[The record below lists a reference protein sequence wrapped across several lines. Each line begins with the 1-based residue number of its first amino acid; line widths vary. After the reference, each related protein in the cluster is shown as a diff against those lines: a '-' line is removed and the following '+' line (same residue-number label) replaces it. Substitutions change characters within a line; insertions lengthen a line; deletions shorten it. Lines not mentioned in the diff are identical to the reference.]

1 VEIRTSIFIPFQ
13 KTAGMTKQKTSESE
27 LLYHENNAAIE
38 LAMKAANMA
47 WWKMDLISGG
57 VTFGKRKAEML
68 GYPCEAFKNNSDF
81 ISLIHPEDA
90 GRITDTMKSYLEG
103 FIDKY
108 EAEYRILTK
117 SDGYKWVYDHGS
129 VAQRDSNEK
138 PLIVAGLVID
148 ISDRKLAEELLK
160 TSETRYR
167 RLFETAKDG
176 IIILDAETGMI
187 IDVNP
192 FLIDLLGY
200 EKDQFLEKQ
209 IWEIGFFKDILAN
222 YDKFKE
228 LQIKE
233 YVRYENLPLE
243 TAHGRKINVEFVSNL
258 YEENHK
264 SVIQC
269 NIRDITTRKKAELD
283 HHQSE
288 ERFNLIMEHSAEAIF
303 ILDHNGRYL
312 FLNKAVTEMVGYTEE
327 EIKQKSIADLVPKNR
342 RNQFH
347 DLFEVVLNKGKIFV
361 EIELIN
367 KNGDHISSDFNAVL
381 LPNGLVYCNC
391 KDISNNK
398 ENELLLKQK
407 SRQLKEQNKEYLLL
421 NKELVQTNLQLI
433 VAKEK
438 AEEND
443 SLKTAFLQNMSHEIR
458 TPMNG
463 ILGFSELLKSPHL
476 SDKEQQKFILIIEQS
491 GQRMLNIINDI
502 VNISKIETGQIE
514 LYIQETDVN
523 DLLKHLYTIFKPE
536 SESKGLQLNCRPGL
550 PDQFCLI
557 ETDKTKL
564 TQVLSNLIKN
574 AIKFT
579 SAGSINFGY
588 QLKRD
593 VLEFYVSD
601 TGIGVAPEMSEIIFE
616 RFRQVDMSLARNFEG
631 AGLGLA
637 ISKAFIVKL
646 GGKMW
651 VKSEL
656 GKGAKFHF
664 IIPYNLSASSHAV
677 IKIKK
682 KPGGRL
688 QNVHILIAEDDVN
701 SMWVLR
707 KMLEIEKANL
717 FFASNGQEAV
727 DIVMNTPELQL
738 VLMDLKMP
746 VMDGF
751 EAIKI
756 IKQIKP
762 EIPIIAQSAY
772 VFSNDQ
778 DLARKSGCNDYIGKP
793 IKMESLLE
801 MIIKH
806 IRISS
811 SLT

>member
-1 VEIRTSIFIPFQ
+1 MGQFYSFVFIQHP
-13 KTAGMTKQKTSESE
+13 KTAKMPKQTKSISAIID
-27 LLYHENNAAIE
+27 HENNAAIE

-47 WWKMDLISGG
+47 WWEMDLISGG
-57 VTFGKRKAEML
+57 ITFGKRKAEML
-68 GYPCEAFKNNSDF
+68 GYPCETFKNNSDF

-90 GRITDTMKSYLEG
+90 GRVTEAMKSHLEG
-103 FIDKY
+103 YINKY

-117 SDGYKWVYDHGS
+117 SDGYIWVYDNGS
-129 VAQRDSNEK
+129 VAKMDSSGK
-138 PLIVAGLVID
+138 PLIVAGLVVD
-148 ISDRKLAEELLK
+148 ISGRKLAEELLK

-187 IDVNP
+187 MDVNP
-192 FLIDLLGY
+192 FLINLLGY
-200 EKDQFLEKQ
+200 ARDQFLEKK

-222 YDKFKE
+222 YEKFKE
-228 LQIKE
+228 LQLKE

-258 YEENHK
+258 YRENDK
-264 SVIQC
+264 NVIQC
-269 NIRDITTRKKAELD
+269 NIRDITKRKNAELA
-283 HHQSE
+283 HYQSE

-303 ILDHNGRYL
+303 ILDRNGRYL
-312 FLNKAVTEMVGYTEE
+312 FLNKAVTDMVGYTEE

-347 DLFEVVLNKGKIFV
+347 NLFEEVLNKGKIFV
-361 EIELIN
+361 EIELLN

-391 KDISNNK
+391 KDISSNK
-398 ENELLLKQK
+398 ENEFLLKQK
-407 SRQLKEQNKEYLLL
+407 SRQLKEQNKEYQLL
-421 NKELVQTNLQLI
+421 NKELVQSNLQLI

-514 LYIQETDVN
+514 LCMQETDLN
-523 DLLKHLYTIFKPE
+523 ELMWHLHTIFKPE
-536 SESKGLQLNCRPGL
+536 SESRGLQLNCKPGL

-564 TQVLSNLIKN
+564 AQVLSNLIKN

-579 SAGSINFGY
+579 PNGSIDFGY
-588 QLKRD
+588 QLKKN

-637 ISKAFIVKL
+637 ISKAFILKL

-656 GKGAKFHF
+656 GKGAKFLF
-664 IIPYNLSASSHAV
+664 IIPYRLIASRHDE
-677 IKIKK
+677 IRIKK
-682 KPGGRL
+682 TVGGRL
-688 QNVHILIAEDDVN
+688 QNVNILIAEDDVN
-701 SMWVLR
+701 SMLVLR

-717 FFASNGQEAV
+717 FFARNGQEAV
-727 DIVMNTPELQL
+727 NMVMTTPELQI

-751 EAIKI
+751 EAIRI
-756 IKQIKP
+756 IKQMKP

-778 DLARKSGCNDYIGKP
+778 DQARKSGCNDYIGKP
-793 IKMESLLE
+793 IQMES
-801 MIIKH
+801 MIELINKH
-806 IRISS
+806 IGNS
-811 SLT
+811 

>member
-1 VEIRTSIFIPFQ
+1 MRNRNTSKSAILDR
-13 KTAGMTKQKTSESE
+13 K
-27 LLYHENNAAIE
+27 NNAAIE

-57 VTFGKRKAEML
+57 VAFGKRKAEML

-90 GRITDTMKSYLEG
+90 VRITDAMKSHLEG
-103 FIDKY
+103 DIDKY

-117 SDGYKWVYDHGS
+117 SDGYKWVYDHGE
-129 VAQRDSNEK
+129 VAKRDGNGK

-148 ISDRKLAEELLK
+148 ISDRKLVEELLK

-187 IDVNP
+187 MDVNP

-200 EKDQFLEKQ
+200 DKDQFLEKE

-228 LQIKE
+228 LQVKE

-243 TAHGRKINVEFVSNL
+243 TAHGKKINVEFVSNL
-258 YEENHK
+258 YKENDK
-264 SVIQC
+264 NVIQC
-269 NIRDITTRKKAELD
+269 NIRDITKRKNAELA

-288 ERFNLIMEHSAEAIF
+288 ERFNLIMEKSAEAIF

-327 EIKQKSIADLVPKNR
+327 EIKQKSIADLVPKNKR
-342 RNQFH
+342 HQFH
-347 DLFEVVLNKGKIFV
+347 DLFEEVLDKGKIFV
-361 EIELIN
+361 EIELIS

-391 KDISNNK
+391 KDISISK
-398 ENELLLKQK
+398 ENKLLLKQK
-407 SRQLKEQNKEYLLL
+407 SRQLKEQNIEYLQL
-421 NKELVQTNLQLI
+421 NKELVQTNHQLI

-476 SDKEQQKFILIIEQS
+476 SDKEQQEFILIIEQS

-514 LYIQETDVN
+514 LYMQETDVN
-523 DLLKHLYTIFKPE
+523 ELLRHLHTIFKPE
-536 SESKGLQLNCRPGL
+536 SESKGLQLNYHPGL
-550 PDQFCLI
+550 PDHFCLI

-579 SAGSINFGY
+579 SAGTIDFGY
-588 QLKRD
+588 QLKKN

-637 ISKAFIVKL
+637 ISKAFIAKL

-656 GKGAKFHF
+656 GKGAKFLF
-664 IIPYNLSASSHAV
+664 IIPYSLSLSRHAE
-677 IKIKK
+677 IQIKK
-682 KPGGRL
+682 KTGGRL
-688 QNVHILIAEDDVN
+688 QNVNILIAEDDVN
-701 SMWVLR
+701 SMLVLR
-707 KMLEIEKANL
+707 KMLENEKANL
-717 FFASNGQEAV
+717 FFARNGQEAV
-727 DIVMNTPELQL
+727 DIVITTPELQL

-778 DLARKSGCNDYIGKP
+778 DLVRKSGCNDYIGKP

>member
-1 VEIRTSIFIPFQ
+1 MGQFYSFVFIQHP
-13 KTAGMTKQKTSESE
+13 KTAKMPKQTKSISAIID
-27 LLYHENNAAIE
+27 HENNAAIE

-47 WWKMDLISGG
+47 WWEMDLISGG
-57 VTFGKRKAEML
+57 ITFGKRKAEML
-68 GYPCEAFKNNSDF
+68 GYPCETFKNNSDF

-90 GRITDTMKSYLEG
+90 GRVTEAMKSHLEG
-103 FIDKY
+103 YINKY

-117 SDGYKWVYDHGS
+117 SDGYIWVYDNGS
-129 VAQRDSNEK
+129 VAKMDSSGK
-138 PLIVAGLVID
+138 PLIVAGLVVD
-148 ISDRKLAEELLK
+148 ISGRKLAEELLK

-187 IDVNP
+187 MDVNP
-192 FLIDLLGY
+192 FLINLLGY
-200 EKDQFLEKQ
+200 ARDQFLEKK

-222 YDKFKE
+222 YEKFKE
-228 LQIKE
+228 LQLKE

-258 YEENHK
+258 YRENDK
-264 SVIQC
+264 NVIQC
-269 NIRDITTRKKAELD
+269 NIRDITKRKNAELA
-283 HHQSE
+283 HYQSE

-303 ILDHNGRYL
+303 ILDRNGRYL
-312 FLNKAVTEMVGYTEE
+312 FLNKAVTDMVGYTEE

-347 DLFEVVLNKGKIFV
+347 DLFEEVLNKGKIFV
-361 EIELIN
+361 EIELLN

-391 KDISNNK
+391 KDISSNK
-398 ENELLLKQK
+398 ENEFLLKQK
-407 SRQLKEQNKEYLLL
+407 SRQLKEQNKEYQLL
-421 NKELVQTNLQLI
+421 NKELVQSNLQLI

-514 LYIQETDVN
+514 LCMQETDLN
-523 DLLKHLYTIFKPE
+523 ELMWHLHTIFKPE
-536 SESKGLQLNCRPGL
+536 SESRGLQLNCKPGL

-564 TQVLSNLIKN
+564 AQVLSNLIKN

-579 SAGSINFGY
+579 PNGSIDFGY
-588 QLKRD
+588 QLKKN

-637 ISKAFIVKL
+637 ISKAFILKL

-656 GKGAKFHF
+656 GKGAKFLF
-664 IIPYNLSASSHAV
+664 IIPYRLIASRHDE
-677 IKIKK
+677 IRIKK
-682 KPGGRL
+682 TVGGRL
-688 QNVHILIAEDDVN
+688 QNVNILIAEDDVN
-701 SMWVLR
+701 SMLVLR

-717 FFASNGQEAV
+717 FFARNGQEAV
-727 DIVMNTPELQL
+727 NMVMTTPELQI

-751 EAIKI
+751 EAIRI
-756 IKQIKP
+756 IKQMKP

-778 DLARKSGCNDYIGKP
+778 DQARKSGCNDYIGKP
-793 IKMESLLE
+793 IQMES
-801 MIIKH
+801 MIELINKH
-806 IRISS
+806 IGNS
-811 SLT
+811 

>member
-1 VEIRTSIFIPFQ
+1 MGQFYSFVFIQHP
-13 KTAGMTKQKTSESE
+13 KTAKMPKQTKSISAIID
-27 LLYHENNAAIE
+27 HENNAAIE

-47 WWKMDLISGG
+47 WWEMDLISGG
-57 VTFGKRKAEML
+57 ITFGKRKAEML
-68 GYPCEAFKNNSDF
+68 GYPCETFKNNSDF

-90 GRITDTMKSYLEG
+90 GRVTGAMKSHLEG
-103 FIDKY
+103 YINKY

-117 SDGYKWVYDHGS
+117 SDGYIWVYDNGS
-129 VAQRDSNEK
+129 VAKMDSSGK
-138 PLIVAGLVID
+138 PLIVAGLVVD
-148 ISDRKLAEELLK
+148 ISGRKLAEELLK

-187 IDVNP
+187 VDVNP
-192 FLIDLLGY
+192 FLINLLGY
-200 EKDQFLEKQ
+200 ARDQFLEKE

-222 YDKFKE
+222 YEKFKE
-228 LQIKE
+228 LQLKE

-258 YEENHK
+258 YRENDK
-264 SVIQC
+264 NVIQC
-269 NIRDITTRKKAELD
+269 NIRDITKRKNAELA
-283 HHQSE
+283 HYQSE

-303 ILDHNGRYL
+303 ILDRNGRYL
-312 FLNKAVTEMVGYTEE
+312 FLNKAVTDMVGYTEE

-347 DLFEVVLNKGKIFV
+347 DLFEEVLNKGKIFV
-361 EIELIN
+361 EIELLN

-391 KDISNNK
+391 KDISSNK
-398 ENELLLKQK
+398 ENEFLLKQK
-407 SRQLKEQNKEYLLL
+407 SRQLKEQNKEYQLL
-421 NKELVQTNLQLI
+421 NKELVQSNLQLI

-514 LYIQETDVN
+514 LCMQETDLN
-523 DLLKHLYTIFKPE
+523 ELMWHLHTIFKPE
-536 SESKGLQLNCRPGL
+536 SESKGLQLNCKPGL

-564 TQVLSNLIKN
+564 AQVLSNLIKN

-579 SAGSINFGY
+579 PNGSIDFGY
-588 QLKRD
+588 QLKKN

-637 ISKAFIVKL
+637 ISKAFILKL

-656 GKGAKFHF
+656 GKGAKFLF
-664 IIPYNLSASSHAV
+664 IIPYRLIASRHDE
-677 IKIKK
+677 IRIKK
-682 KPGGRL
+682 TVGGRL
-688 QNVHILIAEDDVN
+688 QNVNILIAEDDVN
-701 SMWVLR
+701 SMLVLR

-717 FFASNGQEAV
+717 FFARNGQEAV
-727 DIVMNTPELQL
+727 NMVMTTPELQI

-751 EAIKI
+751 EAIRI
-756 IKQIKP
+756 IKQMKP

-778 DLARKSGCNDYIGKP
+778 DQARKSGCNDYIGKP
-793 IKMESLLE
+793 IQMES
-801 MIIKH
+801 MIELINKH
-806 IRISS
+806 IGNS
-811 SLT
+811 

>member
-1 VEIRTSIFIPFQ
+1 MPNHNTSKSAI
-13 KTAGMTKQKTSESE
+13 
-27 LLYHENNAAIE
+27 LVRENNVAME
-38 LAMKAANMA
+38 LAMEAANMA
-47 WWKMDLISGG
+47 WWNMDLISGG
-57 VTFGKRKAEML
+57 ITFGKRKAEML
-68 GYPCEAFKNNSDF
+68 GYPYEAFKNNSDF

-90 GRITDTMKSYLEG
+90 GRVVDAMKSHLEG
-103 FIDKY
+103 YIGKY
-108 EAEYRILTK
+108 EAEYRVLTQ
-117 SDGYKWVYDHGS
+117 SDGYKWVYDNGS
-129 VAQRDSNEK
+129 VVKKDSNGK
-138 PLIVAGLVID
+138 PLTIAGLVID
-148 ISDRKLAEELLK
+148 ISDRKLDEELLK

-176 IIILDAETGMI
+176 IIILDADTGMI
-187 IDVNP
+187 TDVNP
-192 FLIDLLGY
+192 FLIELLGY
-200 EKDQFLEKQ
+200 KKDQFLEKE

-258 YEENHK
+258 YVENQK
-264 SVIQC
+264 NVIQC
-269 NIRDITTRKKAELD
+269 NIRDITKRKNAELA

-288 ERFNLIMEHSAEAIF
+288 ERFSLIMEHSAEAIF

-312 FLNKAVTEMVGYTEE
+312 FLNKAVTDMVGYTEE
-327 EIKQKSIADLVPKNR
+327 EIKQKSIADLVPKSR
-342 RNQFH
+342 RNQFR

-407 SRQLKEQNKEYLLL
+407 SRQLKEQNKEYQNL
-421 NKELVQTNLQLI
+421 NKELVQTNQQLI
-433 VAKEK
+433 IAKEK

-476 SDKEQQKFILIIEQS
+476 SGKEQQEFILIIEQS

-514 LYIQETDVN
+514 LYMQETDVN
-523 DLLKHLYTIFKPE
+523 ELLRYLHTIFKPE
-536 SESKGLQLNCRPGL
+536 SDARGLQLNCLPGL
-550 PDQFCLI
+550 PDHFCLI

-579 SAGSINFGY
+579 TAGSINFGY
-588 QLKRD
+588 QLKKN
-593 VLEFYVSD
+593 VLEFFVSD
-601 TGIGVAPEMSEIIFE
+601 TGIGIAPEMHEIIFE

-656 GKGAKFHF
+656 GKGAKFLF
-664 IIPYNLSASSHAV
+664 IIPYNLSESRHAE
-677 IKIKK
+677 IQMKK

-688 QNVHILIAEDDVN
+688 ENVNILIAEDDAN
-701 SMWVLR
+701 SMLVLR

-717 FFASNGQEAV
+717 FFARNGQEAV
-727 DIVMNTPELQL
+727 DIAMATPKLQL

-756 IKQIKP
+756 IKQLKP

-778 DLARKSGCNDYIGKP
+778 DMARKSGCNDYIGKP
-793 IKMESLLE
+793 IKMESLIE
-801 MIIKH
+801 MINKYIGN
-806 IRISS
+806 S
-811 SLT
+811 

>member
-1 VEIRTSIFIPFQ
+1 MQ
-13 KTAGMTKQKTSESE
+13 KISKSTI
-27 LLYHENNAAIE
+27 LHRENNTAIE
-38 LAMKAANMA
+38 LALKAANMA
-47 WWKMDLISGG
+47 WWNVDLISGD
-57 VTFGKRKAEML
+57 VIFGERNAEML
-68 GYPCEAFKNNSDF
+68 GYQSEEFKNYNDF
-81 ISLIHPEDA
+81 LALIHPEDA
-90 GRITDTMKSYLEG
+90 GRVMDSMKSHLDGYV
-103 FIDKY
+103 DKY
-108 EAEYRILTK
+108 ESEYRVLTK
-117 SDGYKWVYDHGS
+117 SDGYKWVYGNGS
-129 VAQRDSNEK
+129 VTKKDRTGK
-138 PLIVAGLVID
+138 PLTIAGLVID
-148 ISDRKLAEELLK
+148 ISDRKLAEELLT

-187 IDVNP
+187 MDVNP
-192 FLIDLLGY
+192 FLIDLLGFD
-200 EKDQFLEKQ
+200 KDQFLKKE

-243 TAHGRKINVEFVSNL
+243 TAHGKKINVEFVSNL
-258 YEENHK
+258 YKENHK
-264 SVIQC
+264 NVIQC
-269 NIRDITTRKKAELD
+269 NIRDITKRKDAELA

-312 FLNKAVTEMVGYTEE
+312 FMNKAVTDMVGYTEA
-327 EIKQKSIADLVPKNR
+327 EIKQKSIADLVPKSK
-342 RNQFH
+342 RNQFR

-407 SRQLKEQNKEYLLL
+407 SRQLKEQNKEYQLL
-421 NKELVQTNLQLI
+421 NKELVQTNQQLI
-433 VAKEK
+433 IAKEK

-476 SDKEQQKFILIIEQS
+476 SDKEQQEFILIIEQS

-514 LYIQETDVN
+514 LYLQETDVN
-523 DLLKHLYTIFKPE
+523 ELLRQLYAIFKPE
-536 SESKGLQLNCRPGL
+536 SESKGLQLNCQPGL
-550 PDQFCLI
+550 PDHFCMI

-579 SAGSINFGY
+579 SAGTIDFGY
-588 QLKRD
+588 QLKKN

-656 GKGAKFHF
+656 GKGAKFLF
-664 IIPYNLSASSHAV
+664 IIPYCISSPRHTEMQ
-677 IKIKK
+677 IKK
-682 KPGGRL
+682 QQGGRL
-688 QNVHILIAEDDVN
+688 QNINILIAEDDVN
-701 SMWVLR
+701 SMLMLR

-717 FFASNGQEAV
+717 YFARNGQEAI
-727 DIVMNTPELQL
+727 DIVMTAPELKL

-751 EAIKI
+751 EAIKV
-756 IKQIKP
+756 IKQIRP
-762 EIPIIAQSAY
+762 ELYIIAQSAY

-778 DLARKSGCNDYIGKP
+778 DQARKSGCNDYIEKP
-793 IKMESLLE
+793 IRIEPLIEL
-801 MIIKH
+801 INKH
-806 IRISS
+806 FGNS
-811 SLT
+811 

>member
-1 VEIRTSIFIPFQ
+1 MVHH
-13 KTAGMTKQKTSESE
+13 G
-27 LLYHENNAAIE
+27 NDAAIE

-47 WWKMDLISGG
+47 WWKMNLISGG
-57 VTFGKRKAEML
+57 ITFGKRKAEML
-68 GYPCEAFKNNSDF
+68 GYPCETFKNSSDF

-90 GRITDTMKSYLEG
+90 GRVTGAMKSHLEG
-103 FIDKY
+103 DINKY

-117 SDGYKWVYDHGS
+117 SEGYIWVYDNGS
-129 VAQRDSNEK
+129 VAKMDSNGK
-138 PLIVAGLVID
+138 PLIVAGLVTD
-148 ISDRKLAEELLK
+148 ISSRKLAEELLK

-187 IDVNP
+187 VDVNP
-192 FLIDLLGY
+192 FLINLLGY
-200 EKDQFLEKQ
+200 ARDQFLEKE

-222 YDKFKE
+222 YEKFKE
-228 LQIKE
+228 LQLKE

-258 YEENHK
+258 YRENDK
-264 SVIQC
+264 NVIQC
-269 NIRDITTRKKAELD
+269 NIRDITKRKNAELA
-283 HHQSE
+283 HYQSE

-303 ILDHNGRYL
+303 ILDRNGRYL
-312 FLNKAVTEMVGYTEE
+312 FLNKAVTDMVGYTEE

-347 DLFEVVLNKGKIFV
+347 DLFEEVLNKGKIFV
-361 EIELIN
+361 EIELLN

-391 KDISNNK
+391 KDISSNK
-398 ENELLLKQK
+398 ENEFLLKQK
-407 SRQLKEQNKEYLLL
+407 SRQLKEQNKEYQLL
-421 NKELVQTNLQLI
+421 NKELVQSNLQLI

-514 LYIQETDVN
+514 LCMQETDLN
-523 DLLKHLYTIFKPE
+523 ELMWHLHTIFKPE
-536 SESKGLQLNCRPGL
+536 SESKGLQLNCKPGL

-564 TQVLSNLIKN
+564 AQVLSNLIKN

-579 SAGSINFGY
+579 PNGSIDFGY
-588 QLKRD
+588 QLKKN

-637 ISKAFIVKL
+637 ISKAFILKL

-656 GKGAKFHF
+656 GKGAKFLF
-664 IIPYNLSASSHAV
+664 IIPYRLIASRHDE
-677 IKIKK
+677 IRIKK
-682 KPGGRL
+682 TVGGRL
-688 QNVHILIAEDDVN
+688 QNVNILIAEDDVN
-701 SMWVLR
+701 SMLVLR

-717 FFASNGQEAV
+717 FFARNGQEAV
-727 DIVMNTPELQL
+727 NMVMTTPELQI

-751 EAIKI
+751 EAIRI
-756 IKQIKP
+756 IKQMKP

-778 DLARKSGCNDYIGKP
+778 DQARKSGCNDYIGKP
-793 IKMESLLE
+793 IQMES
-801 MIIKH
+801 MIELINKH
-806 IRISS
+806 IGNS
-811 SLT
+811 

>member
-1 VEIRTSIFIPFQ
+1 MPNHNTSKSAI
-13 KTAGMTKQKTSESE
+13 
-27 LLYHENNAAIE
+27 LVRENNVAME
-38 LAMKAANMA
+38 LAMEAANMA
-47 WWKMDLISGG
+47 WWNMDLISGG
-57 VTFGKRKAEML
+57 ITFGKRKAEML
-68 GYPCEAFKNNSDF
+68 GYPYEAFKNNSDF

-90 GRITDTMKSYLEG
+90 GRVVDAMKSHLEG
-103 FIDKY
+103 YIGKY
-108 EAEYRILTK
+108 EAEYRVLTQ
-117 SDGYKWVYDHGS
+117 SDGYKWVYDNGS
-129 VAQRDSNEK
+129 VVKKDSNGK
-138 PLIVAGLVID
+138 PLTIAGLVID
-148 ISDRKLAEELLK
+148 ISDRKLDEELLK

-176 IIILDAETGMI
+176 IIILDADTGMI
-187 IDVNP
+187 TDVNP
-192 FLIDLLGY
+192 FLIELLGY
-200 EKDQFLEKQ
+200 KKDQFLEKE

-258 YEENHK
+258 YVENQK
-264 SVIQC
+264 NVIQC
-269 NIRDITTRKKAELD
+269 NIRDITKRKNAELA

-288 ERFNLIMEHSAEAIF
+288 ERFSMIMEHSAEAIF

-312 FLNKAVTEMVGYTEE
+312 FLNKAVTDMVGYTEE
-327 EIKQKSIADLVPKNR
+327 EIKQKSIADLVPKSR
-342 RNQFH
+342 RNQFR

-407 SRQLKEQNKEYLLL
+407 SRQLKEQNKEYQNL
-421 NKELVQTNLQLI
+421 NKELVQTNQQLI
-433 VAKEK
+433 IAKEK

-476 SDKEQQKFILIIEQS
+476 SGKEQQEFILIIEQS

-514 LYIQETDVN
+514 LYMQETDVN
-523 DLLKHLYTIFKPE
+523 ELLRYLHTIFKPE
-536 SESKGLQLNCRPGL
+536 SDARGLQLNCLPGL
-550 PDQFCLI
+550 PDHFCLI

-579 SAGSINFGY
+579 TAGSINFGY
-588 QLKRD
+588 QLKKN
-593 VLEFYVSD
+593 VLEFFVSD
-601 TGIGVAPEMSEIIFE
+601 TGIGIAPEMHEIIFE

-656 GKGAKFHF
+656 GKGAKFLF
-664 IIPYNLSASSHAV
+664 IIPNNLSESRHAE
-677 IKIKK
+677 IQMKK

-688 QNVHILIAEDDVN
+688 ENVNILIAEDDVN
-701 SMWVLR
+701 SMLVLR

-717 FFASNGQEAV
+717 FFARNGQEAV
-727 DIVMNTPELQL
+727 DIAMATPKLQL

-756 IKQIKP
+756 IKQLKP

-778 DLARKSGCNDYIGKP
+778 DMARKSGCNDYIGKP
-793 IKMESLLE
+793 IKMESLIE
-801 MIIKH
+801 MINKYIGN
-806 IRISS
+806 S
-811 SLT
+811 

>member
-1 VEIRTSIFIPFQ
+1 MP
-13 KTAGMTKQKTSESE
+13 KQKISKPAM
-27 LLYHENNAAIE
+27 LHRENDAAIE

-47 WWKMDLISGG
+47 WWKVDLISGD
-57 VTFGKRKAEML
+57 VTFGERKAEML
-68 GYPCEAFKNNSDF
+68 GYPSEAFKNYRDF
-81 ISLIHPEDA
+81 LSLIHPEDA
-90 GRITDTMKSYLEG
+90 RRVVDAMKSHLEG
-103 FIDKY
+103 SVDKY
-108 EAEYRILTK
+108 ESEYRVLTK
-117 SDGYKWVYDHGS
+117 SDGYKWVYGNGS
-129 VAQRDSNEK
+129 VVKKDSNGK
-138 PLIVAGLVID
+138 PLTIAGLVID

-187 IDVNP
+187 MDVNP

-200 EKDQFLEKQ
+200 DKDQFLEKE
-209 IWEIGFFKDILAN
+209 IWEIGVFKDILAN
-222 YDKFKE
+222 YGKFKE

-258 YEENHK
+258 YQENHK

-269 NIRDITTRKKAELD
+269 NIRDITKRKKAELA

-303 ILDHNGRYL
+303 VLDHNGRYL
-312 FLNKAVTEMVGYTEE
+312 FLNKAVTDMVGYTEE

-342 RNQFH
+342 RHQFH
-347 DLFEVVLNKGKIFV
+347 NLFEEVLSKGKIFV
-361 EIELIN
+361 EIELIS

-381 LPNGLVYCNC
+381 LPNGLVYGSC
-391 KDISNNK
+391 KDISTSK

-407 SRQLKEQNKEYLLL
+407 SRQLKEQNKEYQHL

-433 VAKEK
+433 IAKEK

-476 SDKEQQKFILIIEQS
+476 SDKEQQEFILIIEQS

-502 VNISKIETGQIE
+502 VNISKIETGQID
-514 LYIQETDVN
+514 LYLQNTDVN
-523 DLLKHLYTIFKPE
+523 ELLRHLYTIFKPE
-536 SESKGLQLNCRPGL
+536 SESLGLELNYLPGL
-550 PDQFCLI
+550 PDKYCMI

-579 SAGSINFGY
+579 SAGSIDFGY
-588 QLKRD
+588 HLKQK
-593 VLEFYVSD
+593 VLEFYVYD
-601 TGIGVAPEMSEIIFE
+601 TGIGIAPEMSEIIFE

-637 ISKAFIVKL
+637 ISKAFIMKL
-646 GGKMW
+646 GGKIW

-664 IIPYNLSASSHAV
+664 IIPYCVPALKHAE
-677 IKIKK
+677 IQIQKN
-682 KPGGRL
+682 PGGRL
-688 QNVHILIAEDDVN
+688 QNINILITEDDAN
-701 SMWVLR
+701 SMLVLR
-707 KMLEIEKANL
+707 KKLEIEKANL
-717 FFASNGQEAV
+717 FFAVNGQEAV
-727 DIVMNTPELQL
+727 DVVRATPELQL

-751 EAIKI
+751 EAIKV
-756 IKQIKP
+756 IKQIRP
-762 EIPIIAQSAY
+762 ELYIIAQSAY

-778 DLARKSGCNDYIGKP
+778 DRARKSGCNEFIEKP
-793 IKMESLLE
+793 IKMEQLIEL
-801 MIIKH
+801 INKH
-806 IRISS
+806 FGNS
-811 SLT
+811 